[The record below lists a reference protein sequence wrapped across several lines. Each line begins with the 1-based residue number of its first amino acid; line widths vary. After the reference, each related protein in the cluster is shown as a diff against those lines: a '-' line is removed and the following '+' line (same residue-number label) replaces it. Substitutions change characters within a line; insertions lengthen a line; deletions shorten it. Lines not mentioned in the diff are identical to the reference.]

1 MAALYLV
8 WTIWAL
14 SWAIAALWADR
25 AIARPAAAREWRYRL
40 FTFSGFMALLFYGVR
55 PGWGGMAAALSV
67 LFVPLWHLPAPIE
80 WALVLLA
87 LAGAG
92 FAWWGRLHLG
102 RLWSAALTRK
112 RDHRVVDS
120 GPYAIVR
127 HPIYTGLIAAAIATL
142 GIRGSPLCA
151 IGFVLFV
158 IGYVRKAREEERF
171 LSAELGEQAYARY
184 RAGVPML
191 IPFAQC

>member
-1 MAALYLV
+1 MFALYLV
-8 WTIWAL
+8 WAIWGL

-40 FTFSGFMALLFYGVR
+40 FTVSGFLALLSFGAWPR
-55 PGWGGMAAALSV
+55 GGSMAGMPSV
-67 LFVPLWHLPAPIE
+67 LFAPLWHLPAPIE

-112 RDHRVVDS
+112 QDHRVVDS

-127 HPIYTGLIAAAIATL
+127 HPIYTGLIAAAVATL
-142 GIRGSPLCA
+142 GIRGNPLCLT
-151 IGFVLFV
+151 GFVLFV
-158 IGYVRKAREEERF
+158 MGYVLKASEEERF
-171 LSAELGEQAYARY
+171 LSAELGEHVYARY
-184 RAGVPML
+184 RAAVPML
-191 IPFAQC
+191 IPCVRR